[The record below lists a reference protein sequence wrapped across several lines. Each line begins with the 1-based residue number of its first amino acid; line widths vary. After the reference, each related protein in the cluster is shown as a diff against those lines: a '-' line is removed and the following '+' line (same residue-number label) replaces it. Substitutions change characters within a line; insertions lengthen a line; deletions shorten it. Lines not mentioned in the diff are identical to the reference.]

1 MVKFSKQL
9 ELQMVPEWRAAF
21 CDYRKLKKELKL
33 MKMKIYYNDDDMNG
47 SDEDGRNEHHK
58 EHSVV
63 IDEEISK
70 KAGGNIGHDHSALK
84 KMTHDKSPYKMFNM
98 PITHL
103 TRRRPL
109 NGHPHH
115 VNPNDNIIKV
125 KRNNI

>member
-1 MVKFSKQL
+1 
-9 ELQMVPEWRAAF
+9 MVPEWRAAF

-33 MKMKIYYNDDDMNG
+33 MKMKIYYNDDDDMNG

-63 IDEEISK
+63 IEISK
-70 KAGGNIGHDHSALK
+70 KSGGHIGHDHSALK

-109 NGHPHH
+109 NGHPYH
-115 VNPNDNIIKV
+115 VNSNDNIIKV